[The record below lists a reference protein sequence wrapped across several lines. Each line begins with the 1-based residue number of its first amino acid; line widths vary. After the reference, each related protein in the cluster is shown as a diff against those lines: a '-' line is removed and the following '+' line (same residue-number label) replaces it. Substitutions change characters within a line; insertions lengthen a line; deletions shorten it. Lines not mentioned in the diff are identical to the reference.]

1 MATTI
6 DQQPTI
12 NRATSVNGPII
23 FRLSATSTAG
33 PKFRYVC
40 RVKDGAGVE
49 IVTLKAPPNAADE
62 AVFDISLIL
71 RDYVKAALLNRL
83 QTSAPVYTGAA
94 ANFPYTGY
102 NPAAFF
108 KVDLG
113 SSEAA
118 DAASAPVTT
127 YDHTDQKV
135 NALIFPGDSGDED
148 WLGSIYNKGV
158 AVADYRPSTGG
169 AGWLSDIPTSSYS
182 GILGGTSIEQYCTA
196 RDYRVCNFMYA
207 ANSTSGRDLGNE
219 ATVLKLSYYNTNT
232 AANVNESY
240 TLATELTV
248 ASTAITADRQMIAM
262 AISGPKN
269 WKTFGGLGIGAA
281 ISAGYVNTYEM
292 RLEDGGGAAKS
303 YTLVTHIVD
312 VDCYNGNPMSLG
324 WQNQAGGWD
333 FFNFTQKRVKST
345 KSKRESFYKDA
356 GTWQSS
362 TTFKPWSDVEGGATT
377 YIAENQRSIQ
387 LNTGW
392 ITDAESNLLESLF
405 VSEAVFLLN
414 PDNPDYA
421 TNVKLTNMSYT
432 QKLNKND
439 GLFKYTITIEYGKTR
454 KNR

>member
-6 DQQPTI
+6 DEQPTV

-33 PKFRYVC
+33 AKFRYVC
-40 RVKDGAGVE
+40 RVKDSAGVE

-83 QTSAPVYTGAA
+83 QTSAPIYTGAA

-135 NALIFPGDSGDED
+135 NALIFPGDSGDEN

-158 AVADYRPSTGG
+158 AVADYRPSTEG

-182 GILGGTSIEQYCTA
+182 GILGGTSIEQYCTV

-248 ASTAITADRQMIAM
+248 AATAITADREMIAM

-292 RLEDGGGAAKS
+292 RLEDGGGVAKS

-333 FFNFTQKRVKST
+333 FFNFTKKRVKST

-356 GTWQSS
+356 GTWQTS
-362 TTFKPWSDVEGGATT
+362 TTFNPWSDVEGGATT
-377 YIAENQRSIQ
+377 YMADNQRSIQ

-392 ITDAESNLLESLF
+392 ITDDESKLLESLF
-405 VSEAVFLLN
+405 ISEAVFLLN
-414 PDNPDYA
+414 PDNPDYS
-421 TNVKLTNMSYT
+421 TNVRLTDMSYT
-432 QKLNKND
+432 QKLSKND
-439 GLFKYTITIEYGKTR
+439 GLIKYTITIEYGKTR
-454 KNR
+454 KNK